1 MQSKRSQPCGL
12 GDIAVSE
19 LMLRLDTA
27 AAEERYSVFW
37 CNVGEAGKHAV
48 ANFMADVCQ
57 TGKVIALTQLED
69 NRVFLMV
76 KAGVQTGDL
85 NASLDH
91 EQMVPIK
98 THWDELDDYVALRL
112 LFNSCSQFEGIEDEI
127 PNDTGHLYVISAKGA
142 RRDAIEEGGGGPAKI
157 ETVETVIGED
167 CTFEL
172 KIRTFTKRRVLI
184 SRAAGDKEELKKIES
199 QVGYRLSP
207 VATVV
212 LAHGQRDEYI
222 LRRAKGD
229 KPSKRRDLTFS
240 SEAEKVAYTKKGI
253 LYRELQILE
262 RRYGDF
268 AQVSLR
274 EYPRKSFYEVL
285 KSGRYAQ
292 VVTERAVGQRVV
304 VSFAHDELAGVAR
317 KLVDRLNDSSWGVCA
332 SYGGKGVDS
341 LAWNLVVVPNEVA
354 ENDGYTLH
362 ANVVE
367 QHVTP
372 DVCEPLFK
380 VTSNAKVR
388 GAQEGILGAMLK
400 ELLVKQDVV
409 DGRVTAFDLGAF
421 GVESV
426 VVCGVVNVPRKKE
439 DEIERDERLATLTI
453 GADGVMD
460 YASHPIEDGPVDEM
474 ELDLLTADGK
484 LDKDAYIFDVRA
496 GGRSMRAC
504 VRDTG
509 LTTFSNDFVTLVR
522 DHQLTGKAGRKKEYF
537 ESYNSSYYGIGTFER
552 AGLTCYFVG
561 VNNGNKED
569 MATAIHVRSVEVL
582 DGDELSELLVQL
594 VNVGLSRYGAP
605 SRWPIPVKYLN
616 ECAAREGSAGERCE
630 CSGS

>member
-1 MQSKRSQPCGL
+1 MQSKHSQPCGL

-19 LMLRLDTA
+19 FDLQLDAA

-37 CNVGEAGKHAV
+37 CNVGDAGKHAV

-57 TGKVIALTQLED
+57 TGKVVALTQLAD

-76 KAGVQTGDL
+76 KAGAQTGDL
-85 NASLDH
+85 NASLYQ
-91 EQMVPIK
+91 EQVVPIK

-112 LFNSCSQFEGIEDEI
+112 LFNSCSQFEGIEDEV

-142 RRDAIEEGGGGPAKI
+142 RRDAVESDGRGPAKI
-157 ETVETVIGED
+157 ETVEIVINED

-184 SRAAGDKEELKKIES
+184 GRAAGDELELKKINS

-212 LAHGQRDEYI
+212 LAHGQSDEYI

-240 SEAEKVAYTKKGI
+240 AQAEKVAYTKKGI

-262 RRYGDF
+262 RRYSDF

-285 KSGRYAQ
+285 KSEQYDR
-292 VVTERAVGQRVV
+292 VVAERSVGQRVV
-304 VSFAHDELAGVAR
+304 VSFARKGLAGVAR
-317 KLVDRLNDSSWGVCA
+317 KLADRLIDTSWDVRA
-332 SYGGKGVDS
+332 SYDGGVVDP

-354 ENDGYTLH
+354 ENDGYALH
-362 ANVVE
+362 AGVVE

-380 VTSNAKVR
+380 AASNAKVR

-400 ELLVKQDVV
+400 ELLVKQDVA
-409 DGRVTAFDLGAF
+409 DGRVRAFDLGSF
-421 GVESV
+421 GVGSV
-426 VVCGVVNVPRKKE
+426 TVCGVANVARREKDKVE
-439 DEIERDERLATLTI
+439 LDERLATLTI
-453 GADGVMD
+453 GADGAMD
-460 YASHPIEDGPVDEM
+460 
-474 ELDLLTADGK
+474 
-484 LDKDAYIFDVRA
+484 
-496 GGRSMRAC
+496 
-504 VRDTG
+504 
-509 LTTFSNDFVTLVR
+509 
-522 DHQLTGKAGRKKEYF
+522 
-537 ESYNSSYYGIGTFER
+537 
-552 AGLTCYFVG
+552 
-561 VNNGNKED
+561 
-569 MATAIHVRSVEVL
+569 
-582 DGDELSELLVQL
+582 
-594 VNVGLSRYGAP
+594 
-605 SRWPIPVKYLN
+605 
-616 ECAAREGSAGERCE
+616 
-630 CSGS
+630 